1 MNYNIRLI
9 ASMNV
14 RQGKEQ
20 TREINAYHLL
30 VVVPAKRTS
39 VTCISSKAIFK
50 LLSFDPILKTPAFQN
65 LRSVTTY
72 SYSCG

>member
-1 MNYNIRLI
+1 MNYSIRLI

-20 TREINAYHLL
+20 TRETNAYHLL
-30 VVVPAKRTS
+30 VVVPAKRAS

-50 LLSFDPILKTPAFQN
+50 PLSFGPIPKTPAFRN
-65 LRSVTTY
+65 PRSVTTY
-72 SYSCG
+72 SYLCG